1 MFLQKAMTLA
11 IADQMKPVMNR
22 YDLGCL
28 IDQLYRDK
36 AYRGETIERL
46 QKKNADISSFD
57 TTMTNLEDAGVLE
70 TGKLVDNVNVYRTLS
85 REHASEAD
93 IACCIDPFAYV
104 SHLSAMEWHG
114 LTDRLPKILFLSSP
128 PPAEWARHAKN
139 RMRRDIGEDRLV
151 DYLQAGLPTL
161 KRYRFT
167 RIRRTTVHRHASA
180 HLGAYITVK
189 GTPLRVATLG
199 RTFLDMLRAPDLC
212 GGIYHVLDIFENR
225 AADNL
230 DLIVAEFDTHGRKID
245 RVRAGY
251 ILEERLGLSHPAFD
265 RWLTDV
271 QRGGSRRLD
280 PTADYAPRYSERWCL
295 SINVEG

>member
-1 MFLQKAMTLA
+1 MTLA
-11 IADQMKPVMNR
+11 IAELANPVVTS
-22 YDLGCL
+22 YDLGRL
-28 IDQLYRDK
+28 VDQFYRDK
-36 AYRGETIERL
+36 TYKGETIERL
-46 QKKNADISSFD
+46 QKNTADLSNFNSAIAH
-57 TTMTNLEDAGVLE
+57 LEDAGVLE
-70 TGKLVDNVNVYRTLS
+70 SRKLVDNANVYRTLS

-114 LTDRLPKILFLSSP
+114 LTDRLPKILFISSP
-128 PPAEWARHAKN
+128 PPAAWARHAEA
-139 RMRRDIGEDRLV
+139 RMRRDLGEGHVV
-151 DYLQAGLPTL
+151 DYLQAGLPAL

-167 RIRRTTVHRHASA
+167 RIRRTKIHRHASA

-212 GGIYHVLDIFENR
+212 GGIYHVLDIFEGR
-225 AADNL
+225 AAGSL

-265 RWLTDV
+265 RWLADV

-280 PTADYAPRYSERWCL
+280 PTTDYAPRYSERWCL
-295 SINVEG
+295 SLNVEG

>member
-1 MFLQKAMTLA
+1 MTLA
-11 IADQMKPVMNR
+11 IADLAVPVITQ
-22 YDLGCL
+22 YDLGRL
-28 IDQLYRDK
+28 VYRLYLDK
-36 AYRGETIERL
+36 KFGGETIERL
-46 QKKNADISSFD
+46 QKKTPDISD
-57 TTMTNLEDAGVLE
+57 LNAVIGRLVDAGVLE
-70 TGKLVDNVNVYRTLS
+70 SRKLVDNANVYRTLS
-85 REHASEAD
+85 REHVSDAD

-114 LTDRLPKILFLSSP
+114 LTDRIPKILFISAP
-128 PPAEWARHAKN
+128 PSAEWARHAEA
-139 RMRRDIGEDRLV
+139 RMRRDLGEGHVV
-151 DYLQAGLPTL
+151 DYLQAGLPAL

-212 GGIYHVLDIFENR
+212 GGIYHVLEIFQDR
-225 AADNL
+225 AAGSL

-265 RWLTDV
+265 RWLADV

-280 PTADYAPRYSERWCL
+280 PTTDYAPRYSERWCL